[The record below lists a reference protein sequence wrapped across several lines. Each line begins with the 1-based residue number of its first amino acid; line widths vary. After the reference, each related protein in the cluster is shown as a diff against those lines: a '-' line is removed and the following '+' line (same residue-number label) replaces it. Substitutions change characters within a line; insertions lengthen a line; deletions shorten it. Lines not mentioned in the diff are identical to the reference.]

1 MSSMLLRVWK
11 GAILTVFLLNENTRR
26 LTGLKSCSRAGYKET
41 EAFLSKEELL
51 ATALTKD
58 RRSGK
63 HSVCNALF
71 HKTDFNTVSLGGYG
85 CLVIFWH
92 FVMRCL
98 AM

>member
-1 MSSMLLRVWK
+1 M
-11 GAILTVFLLNENTRR
+11 
-26 LTGLKSCSRAGYKET
+26 
-41 EAFLSKEELL
+41 L

-85 CLVIFWH
+85 CLVNFLALCH
-92 FVMRCL
+92 EMLGNVMFFVTNL
-98 AM
+98 VITV